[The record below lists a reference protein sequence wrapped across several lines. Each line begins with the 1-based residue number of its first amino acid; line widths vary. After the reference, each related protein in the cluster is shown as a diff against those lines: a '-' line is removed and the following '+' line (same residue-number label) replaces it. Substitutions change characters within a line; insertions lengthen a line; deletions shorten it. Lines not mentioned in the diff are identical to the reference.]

1 MGQPD
6 SAKLRSVTQ
15 ALYTRKVMSAILRTT
30 GICGLFLFGFLFS
43 ITFVSSEILEESAKG
58 FVKLQIET
66 DVREKQAAISE
77 SDVVSKAKN
86 IANKLGFES
95 EEIQK
100 DLANDLPEKIASV
113 IASMCGYDCE
123 RKKALTK
130 SITASY
136 LDKLKNIEIAQDTL
150 GDIIEGKYVEIV
162 GNLKFDLRIF
172 LGSNF
177 MMFLI
182 LLIVSFTKPKAITHL
197 FVPGLLLA
205 LATIISSTIYIFV
218 QDWFY
223 TILYNDYMGFG
234 YLAYVAVIFSFLMD
248 VALNKARVTTE
259 VINGIANALGSALS
273 VVPC

>member
-1 MGQPD
+1 
-6 SAKLRSVTQ
+6 
-15 ALYTRKVMSAILRTT
+15 MSAILRTT